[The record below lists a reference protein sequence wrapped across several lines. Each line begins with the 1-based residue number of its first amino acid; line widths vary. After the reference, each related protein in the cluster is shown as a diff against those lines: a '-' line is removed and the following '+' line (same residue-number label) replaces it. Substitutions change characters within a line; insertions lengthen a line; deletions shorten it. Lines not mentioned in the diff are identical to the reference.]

1 MAYHDTHHSTVGES
15 LRTVTSAVAQLFARI
30 GSALVSAAEA
40 NHRIKTV
47 ERLQAKSDAELA
59 AMNLRRED
67 IVRHVFR
74 DVFFH

>member
-1 MAYHDTHHSTVGES
+1 MAYHDTHHSPIGEG
-15 LRTVTSAVAQLFARI
+15 LRTVGTAIAQVFARI

-59 AMNLRRED
+59 ALNLRRED

-74 DVFFH
+74 DVFFN